1 MFRFMVLILVLAAP
15 AVPSAAGD
23 TPPPDRLKEPAVE
36 LAQSAS
42 KRVEGDEAE
51 WEKLTSDLAKA
62 LDGYAPGPLS
72 LGQEEKVL
80 GAFREYVKKQL
91 DDGRSIVTLY
101 EKWTKASAALADSTK
116 KAPGYYREAAKLYR
130 GYAAEA
136 RFADNKE
143 RYALVADTWD
153 ALARQAEK
161 RVKDLD
167 LEANP
172 GGLIDFL
179 KESNLFLERF
189 VDTLDALPRSSG
201 ATSAE
206 YKQLVEKLRKHA
218 EKFDGLKKNLKQ
230 FREKVGSA
238 AFNPQVRDAVA
249 VATRREA
256 ILAKLPA
263 ESPKTATSWVR
274 RDGFIDRPRLVVSE
288 RAGNAARMVPEGNLW
303 VWVGRVYPTYEYKD
317 GEPVAT
323 GAVRVVSIQGK
334 SAVVKRVSGR
344 LTDDSVAFVN

>member
-1 MFRFMVLILVLAAP
+1 MFRFMVLTLVLAAAAVLP
-15 AVPSAAGD
+15 AAAGD
-23 TPPPDRLKEPAVE
+23 SPPPDRLKEPAVE

-51 WEKLTSDLAKA
+51 WERLTSDLAKA

-143 RYALVADTWD
+143 RYTLVGDTWD

-230 FREKVGSA
+230 FREKVGST

-249 VATRREA
+249 VAARREK
-256 ILAKLPA
+256 ILERLAANPLSAVPTHTEVA
-263 ESPKTATSWVR
+263 V
-274 RDGFIDRPRLVVSE
+274 GRPRLVVTE
-288 RAGNAARMVPEGNLW
+288 RSGNLAQMVPVGDLW
-303 VWVGRVYPTYEYKD
+303 VWVGKVYPTYEYQ
-317 GEPVAT
+317 GAETVAT
-323 GAVRVVSIQGK
+323 GKVQVVRIQGR
-334 SAVVKRVSGR
+334 SAIVKRVSGR